1 MNSKN
6 LQLAQNEI
14 DAALEAVEFMERALD
29 ESSFSKDNLKE
40 NFLKLTSKVQ
50 ELEDILKDEGIL

>member
-14 DAALEAVEFMERALD
+14 DAALEAVEFMEKALD
-29 ESSFSKDNLKE
+29 ESSILKDNLKE
-40 NFLKLTSKVQ
+40 NFLKLTNRVQ
-50 ELEDILKDEGIL
+50 ELEDILKNEGIL